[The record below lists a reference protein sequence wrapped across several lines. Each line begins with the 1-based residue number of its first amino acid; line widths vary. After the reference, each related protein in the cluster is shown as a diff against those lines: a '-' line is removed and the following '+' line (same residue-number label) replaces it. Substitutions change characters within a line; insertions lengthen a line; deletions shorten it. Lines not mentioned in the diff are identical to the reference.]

1 MRHVAGAE
9 VITPEL
15 SMADTMILGL
25 RLIEG
30 IDIAAFTERYGQDVT
45 RAYGPIIDEFAGYGL
60 LERTPTHLR
69 LTPRGRLLS
78 NELFQ
83 RLLPQPIA

>member
-1 MRHVAGAE
+1 MPAPSPGA
-9 VITPEL
+9 TAAA
-15 SMADTMILGL
+15 SMMCTAMYS
-25 RLIEG
+25 RE
-30 IDIAAFTERYGQDVT
+30 FT
-45 RAYGPIIDEFAGYGL
+45 GYGL

-83 RLLPQPIA
+83 RLLPEPVA

>member
-1 MRHVAGAE
+1 VYGHVLAE
-9 VITPEL
+9 FV
-15 SMADTMILGL
+15 
-25 RLIEG
+25 
-30 IDIAAFTERYGQDVT
+30 
-45 RAYGPIIDEFAGYGL
+45 GYGL

-83 RLLPQPIA
+83 RLLPEPVA